1 MISAKPKVKNL
12 ELSNKVSLKIH
23 NYDTKST
30 QDNSTL
36 PIYLDDEEEL

>member
-1 MISAKPKVKNL
+1 MISAKPKVKKL
-12 ELSNKVSLKIH
+12 YVESYRIQ

-30 QDNSTL
+30 QDNSTM